1 MFNDSRHISLK
12 RVIFHVVSAFLEI
25 VCMKEL
31 VIMLQMKKVK
41 FWKQEFW
48 MIIEINYGSM

>member
-25 VCMKEL
+25 VCMKKS
-31 VIMLQMKKVK
+31 VNATMKKVK

-48 MIIEINYGSM
+48 IIIEIGYGSM